1 MLPFY
6 SGVIYVPLNVWML
19 HNNLKLN
26 SDKTELLI
34 FHAKHRPAP
43 PLDCMNIGDL
53 AISSSKSCMNISV
66 TFDSYM
72 NFDEH
77 IKNICRIAFY
87 YIRNIA
93 KFRKFL
99 SYDTAKILMHAFVTS
114 QIDSCNALLIGLPN
128 FLIQR
133 LQYVLNPAAR
143 VIARSQKFDH
153 ITPLLIELHCL
164 PLEQRII
171 FST

>member
-26 SDKTELLI
+26 SDKSELLI

-77 IKNICRIAFY
+77 IKNICR
-87 YIRNIA
+87 
-93 KFRKFL
+93 K
-99 SYDTAKILMHAFVTS
+99 
-114 QIDSCNALLIGLPN
+114 ALRVSGK
-128 FLIQR
+128 
-133 LQYVLNPAAR
+133 QYSLFPLGP
-143 VIARSQKFDH
+143 VIKY
-153 ITPLLIELHCL
+153 LLY
-164 PLEQRII
+164 
-171 FST
+171 S

>member
-1 MLPFY
+1 M
-6 SGVIYVPLNVWML
+6 PLNVWML

-53 AISSSKSCMNISV
+53 AILSSKSCMNISV

-93 KFRKFL
+93 KFRKCL
-99 SYDTAKILMHAFVTS
+99 SYDTAKIYCMH
-114 QIDSCNALLIGLPN
+114 LLLLGLIHVMHFCLVCLT
-128 FLIQR
+128 FL
-133 LQYVLNPAAR
+133 
-143 VIARSQKFDH
+143 
-153 ITPLLIELHCL
+153 
-164 PLEQRII
+164 
-171 FST
+171 FSIYNMF